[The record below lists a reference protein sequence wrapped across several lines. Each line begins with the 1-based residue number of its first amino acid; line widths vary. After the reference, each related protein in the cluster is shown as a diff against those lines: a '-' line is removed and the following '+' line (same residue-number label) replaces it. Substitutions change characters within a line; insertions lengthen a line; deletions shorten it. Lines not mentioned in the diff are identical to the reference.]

1 MVAIPCAYTGSSVF
15 IYPDYITKNTCL
27 ISCKIPTS
35 DSLKPV
41 YRSSKTNR
49 EPDEAVFFSITL
61 QNKCFT
67 TEYKKTKNKT
77 VWIDANYTDLINC
90 QTWWHCVVKSPK
102 HFGRC
107 FSLTEPANKPF
118 QTGFVFSF
126 LSINFFYPT
135 CSTFFPQQQQMTT
148 SGTGEPLW
156 QEMNLPPPILTVH
169 RCAPCLPSPL
179 PHIGAFTV
187 SLLGQSGAS
196 WRVIDWEV
204 HKVVGRGRTGGSC
217 LLLSESYGLSGV
229 WDSPHK

>member
-49 EPDEAVFFSITL
+49 ELDEAVFFSITL

-67 TEYKKTKNKT
+67 TEYKKKQNKT

-126 LSINFFYPT
+126 LSINVFVLPAVHSSPNSNRWPRQEPVSHFGKKWIYLLQSSQFITAFRAYRHLFPT
-135 CSTFFPQQQQMTT
+135 SARSQCHC
-148 SGTGEPLW
+148 W
-156 QEMNLPPPILTVH
+156 ANQE
-169 RCAPCLPSPL
+169 RAD
-179 PHIGAFTV
+179 A
-187 SLLGQSGAS
+187 
-196 WRVIDWEV
+196 
-204 HKVVGRGRTGGSC
+204 
-217 LLLSESYGLSGV
+217 
-229 WDSPHK
+229 